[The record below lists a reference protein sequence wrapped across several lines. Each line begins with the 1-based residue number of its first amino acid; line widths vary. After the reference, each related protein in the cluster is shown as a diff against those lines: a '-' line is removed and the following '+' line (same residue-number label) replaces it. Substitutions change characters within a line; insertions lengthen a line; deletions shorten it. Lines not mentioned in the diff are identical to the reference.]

1 MRDEFLSV
9 LSHKFFNLPFFSLM
23 NKHCF
28 AAIAIFAAALDRL
41 NIKLGIYFDGFGAI
55 KNFDLWMNSTVQV
68 KSDAAAL
75 N

>member
-1 MRDEFLSV
+1 
-9 LSHKFFNLPFFSLM
+9 M